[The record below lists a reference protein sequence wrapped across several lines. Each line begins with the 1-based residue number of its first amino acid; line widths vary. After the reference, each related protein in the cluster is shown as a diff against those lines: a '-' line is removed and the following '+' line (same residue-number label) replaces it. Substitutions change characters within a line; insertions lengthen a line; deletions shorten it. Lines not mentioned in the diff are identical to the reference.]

1 MPTSTTAYPSFAV
14 TGASGFVGRA
24 VLRALVDRGVDVV
37 AVTREGRRLADF
49 EGRARIVEG
58 DVSNPESRFCD
69 ILLGQDVLLH
79 LAWDGL
85 PNYRSLHH
93 FETELPKHFH
103 FLKELVCSGLKTIV
117 VTGTCFEYG
126 MQNGELSETL
136 NCRPAN
142 PYGFAKDTLRRQLE
156 FLQTRYPFN
165 LTWARLFYM
174 YGEGQSA
181 KSIYSLLSAAVSR
194 GDSHFDM
201 SGGEQ
206 IRDYLHVN
214 DVASSVVQLSVLKQN
229 LGVVNVCSG
238 TPRSMR
244 RLVESW
250 LTKNNWKIELR
261 LGRCPYPDF
270 EPFAFW
276 GNAEK
281 LHALL
286 HS

>member
-1 MPTSTTAYPSFAV
+1 MPTSTTCPSFAV
-14 TGASGFVGRA
+14 TGASGFLGRA
-24 VLRALVDRGVDVV
+24 VLRALVERGVDVV
-37 AVTREGRRLADF
+37 AITRERRRLADF

-58 DVSNPESRFCD
+58 DVSRPESKFRD
-69 ILLGQDVLLH
+69 IVLGQDVLLH

-85 PNYRSLHH
+85 PSYQSLHH

-117 VTGTCFEYG
+117 VAGTCFEYG

-136 NCRPAN
+136 NCCPAN
-142 PYGFAKDTLRRQLE
+142 SYGFAKNALRRQLE
-156 FLQTRYPFN
+156 FLQTHYSFN

-174 YGEGQSA
+174 YGEEQSA
-181 KSIYSLLSAAVSR
+181 KSIYGLLSAAMRR

-214 DVASSVVQLSVLKQN
+214 DVAASLIQLSFLKQN

-238 TPRSMR
+238 TPTSIRG
-244 RLVESW
+244 LVESW
-250 LTKNNWKIELR
+250 LTKNEWKIELR
-261 LGRCPYPDF
+261 LGRYPYPDY

-276 GNAEK
+276 GNAQK
-281 LHALL
+281 LRSLL
-286 HS
+286 RT